1 MSTHSNGIVS
11 ATGIEI
17 VGADGDTTIDLAA
30 ALASCLG
37 HRHPDVVAAI
47 TAACQS
53 DLGIAFTPAD
63 PGQLVS
69 LGEPFSD
76 FRFAQVVS
84 SASEANECAIRIAR
98 YVGQLSGGQLSG
110 GQSDDGRG
118 GKGEGGSAERFR
130 IVTVLG
136 GYHGDTLACRSAG
149 GRFEDQTA
157 NLPLVGGFRHVAAS
171 DARALAKAVDAQ
183 TAAVLIA
190 PVDWAAGGEPL
201 AADYLR
207 QVRQICDDS
216 GALLIVDETRLP
228 PAISGHWFFHQAAG
242 ITADVVTASAGWTG
256 GLAGGLVLVGESV
269 PPGAV
274 VGAPLR
280 QEQESEKNARHAATL
295 LPPSGAAGLP
305 PDDFAVLREIVAAT
319 AAAVIRMGGPESVE
333 AAATRWAEG
342 WDTLAEGFEFVDR
355 VSTLGLWA
363 MVRFD
368 LPSVDVQNAAAAE
381 SIRLLRSGET
391 SLVACLPMMTG
402 DENAEEMIFRRLR
415 LALET
420 IERQTI
426 ET

>member
-1 MSTHSNGIVS
+1 MTTQHSIVS

-17 VGADGDTTIDLAA
+17 VDTAGHTVTDLAA

-47 TAACQS
+47 TTACQS
-53 DLGIAFTPAD
+53 DLGAGFTPAD
-63 PGQLVS
+63 PLHLVS
-69 LGEPFSD
+69 LGEPFSG
-76 FRFAQVVS
+76 FRFAQVVA

-98 YVGQLSGGQLSG
+98 MA
-110 GQSDDGRG
+110 GQSSVA
-118 GKGEGGSAERFR
+118 EGGGDGGASDRFR

-157 NLPLVGGFRHVAAS
+157 NLPLAPGFRHVAAG
-171 DARALAKAVDAQ
+171 DARAIAKAVDGQ

-190 PVDWAAGGEPL
+190 PVDWAAGGEPF

-207 QVRQICDDS
+207 QVRQICDDA
-216 GALLIVDETRLP
+216 GALLIIDETRLP
-228 PAISGHWFFHQAAG
+228 PAISGRWFFHQSAEIA
-242 ITADVVTASAGWTG
+242 ADVVTASAGWTG

-269 PPGAV
+269 PAGAV
-274 VGAPLR
+274 VAAPSASDEELA
-280 QEQESEKNARHAATL
+280 KNARHVETL
-295 LPPSGAAGLP
+295 LPPAGRSALP
-305 PDDFAVLREIVAAT
+305 QSDVPVLREVVAAT
-319 AAAVIRMGGPESVE
+319 AAAVRKMGGPESV
-333 AAATRWAEG
+333 APVAGRWAEH
-342 WDTLAEGFEFVDR
+342 WDALAEGFEFVNR

-368 LPSVDVQNAAAAE
+368 LPASDVQNAAAAE

-391 SLVACLPMMTG
+391 SLIACLPMMTTT
-402 DENAEEMIFRRLR
+402 ENAEEMIFGRLR
-415 LALET
+415 QALET

-426 ET
+426 ES